1 MFAEV
6 WDKCNHCM
14 DICRASRGGVSFVWK
29 TLYSDIYFKIYQRLL
44 SIVLKNIA
52 FIDGMMPHIALAL
65 HHLVMHDC
73 WQYMWGGKAQSLVSS
88 VRQSWHIN

>member
-1 MFAEV
+1 MPGVERWTNGGPV
-6 WDKCNHCM
+6 
-14 DICRASRGGVSFVWK
+14 DIVSFVWK
-29 TLYSDIYFKIYQRLL
+29 TLYSDIYFKIYERLL